1 MRLTLLM
8 LLIQYFMDMSNLK
21 YSNVAISGRIATGTS
36 TLAKSLAQTLG
47 WKRINV
53 GDLQREFDRKR
64 GMDEKITGSDT
75 RTDAREQEMED
86 MTKEK
91 LTKESQLVYEA
102 WLAGFVAR
110 GIPGVLKVLLVCDDA
125 LRIDRMVNR
134 DNVSV
139 EDAKRQ
145 IRDREQGNIKK
156 WKRLYGDYDF
166 WDPKEFD
173 LVIDTYASG
182 PYETLG
188 KVLDALGFN
197 QKAINGKNS

>member
-1 MRLTLLM
+1 M